1 MYFGSCQCLHVIHKS
16 NYYGLK
22 YIQRLIILTL
32 FNLLLLLLLL
42 LLLELMGEHSGFFF
56 FFFLLGV
63 GGGGRGEAVQGV
75 TRSLV

>member
-32 FNLLLLLLLL
+32 FNLLLLLLL
-42 LLLELMGEHSGFFF
+42 ELMGEHSGFFF
-56 FFFLLGV
+56 FFFFLLEG